1 MMYLPHFSLQLVG
14 AVCEIMCYVV
24 SCTVLCWVLTFNFS

>member
-1 MMYLPHFSLQLVG
+1 MMYLSCFLMLLVG